1 MLVLTFVAALKGLHR
16 MDIMRE
22 CNSQKFC
29 TLCDKQVI
37 ASALRQLRINFTCI
51 FQSLS
56 KIALVA
62 SQFGQF
68 WENFEKTR
76 EIILNYPWAHNTWLL
91 GDMEFI
97 YSCI

>member
-1 MLVLTFVAALKGLHR
+1 

-37 ASALRQLRINFTCI
+37 IIASALRQLRINFTYS
-51 FQSLS
+51 FQSFS

-62 SQFGQF
+62 SRFGQF
-68 WENFEKTR
+68 WENFENTR
-76 EIILNYPWAHNTWLL
+76 EIN
-91 GDMEFI
+91 
-97 YSCI
+97 S